1 MTKVIDGLSLG
12 DWRAVCE
19 RAVGFGDKG
28 QVLVVLGLECHL
40 APFSHLKPTLV
51 VVVGME
57 RTHAHTDKHT
67 GTREGTHRTATII
80 RPRGS
85 HTGAEH
91 YTEKS
96 RCGRRIFVIISQYG
110 GGGGV
115 GPHIYET
122 RCWVWRAGQCDTT
135 QSHCHSSTFSHFSTV
150 VVVVVVI
157 MQKQS
162 CWCSK
167 HRRIA
172 LNAIV
177 VKVNQWLI
185 IEHRIL

>member
-1 MTKVIDGLSLG
+1 M
-12 DWRAVCE
+12 CE

-40 APFSHLKPTLV
+40 APFSHLKPTLA
-51 VVVGME
+51 VVVGVE
-57 RTHAHTDKHT
+57 CTHT
-67 GTREGTHRTATII
+67 GTRAGTHRMATII
-80 RPRGS
+80 RTRGS

>member
-1 MTKVIDGLSLG
+1 MLTLTSTYSLFHLAKMAPAHLVSRMKSNFFGTQNVLRLIIKSNIIACRDDTMKVRLIKRNKQRILAPEFSKIVLICVTKVIDGLSLG

-28 QVLVVLGLECHL
+28 QVLVVLGLECRL

-51 VVVGME
+51 VVVGVVC
-57 RTHAHTDKHT
+57 THAHTDKHT
-67 GTREGTHRTATII
+67 RTRAGTHRMATII

-110 GGGGV
+110 GGG
-115 GPHIYET
+115 
-122 RCWVWRAGQCDTT
+122 
-135 QSHCHSSTFSHFSTV
+135 
-150 VVVVVVI
+150 
-157 MQKQS
+157 
-162 CWCSK
+162 
-167 HRRIA
+167 
-172 LNAIV
+172 
-177 VKVNQWLI
+177 
-185 IEHRIL
+185 

>member
-1 MTKVIDGLSLG
+1 MEWVRIFMRRGAGCGELASVTQHKVI
-12 DWRAVCE
+12 VTP
-19 RAVGFGDKG
+19 
-28 QVLVVLGLECHL
+28 Q
-40 APFSHLKPTLV
+40 PFL
-51 VVVGME
+51 
-57 RTHAHTDKHT
+57 
-67 GTREGTHRTATII
+67 
-80 RPRGS
+80 
-85 HTGAEH
+85 
-91 YTEKS
+91 
-96 RCGRRIFVIISQYG
+96 IS
-110 GGGGV
+110 
-115 GPHIYET
+115 T
-122 RCWVWRAGQCDTT
+122 
-135 QSHCHSSTFSHFSTV
+135 